1 MTRSFEKLW
10 LGMLHDMTRWI
21 TTFFLGGYRIFEI
34 TNYKKD
40 FEWIELSQSHDTFEP
55 FFIIPGTESKE
66 LVRKIAEKVDFLARL
81 NKDLDEVKFRG
92 RSLILHTHFCFVS
105 DGKLIAICSG
115 SGGAH
120 CTSCTKSKADHMN
133 FFTILH
139 DLPPMDRTNEF
150 LRETYDKLKKKKSGE
165 IATKTGKLTLLH
177 D

>member
-1 MTRSFEKLW
+1 MK
-10 LGMLHDMTRWI
+10 
-21 TTFFLGGYRIFEI
+21 
-34 TNYKKD
+34 
-40 FEWIELSQSHDTFEP
+40 
-55 FFIIPGTESKE
+55 
-66 LVRKIAEKVDFLARL
+66 
-81 NKDLDEVKFRG
+81 
-92 RSLILHTHFCFVS
+92 S

-165 IATKTGKLTLLH
+165 IATKTGKLTLH
-177 D
+177 DLNLII